1 MYLDI
6 VISLLFVL
14 GFYYGFSKGI
24 IKPVIALSSVIIAI
38 LIANISMPFGKA
50 FLQEWFELNPN
61 WLPVVSFIILFLLAI
76 LLIRG
81 LGAIF
86 EAFIKLIYL
95 NFINRCLGGL
105 AFSLPTLMLMSIMI
119 KAGNY
124 FDLFTFELKEDSSL
138 FEYVEAVFPWVYK
151 HYPLIK
157 EYFIGHL

>member
-6 VISLLFVL
+6 VISLLLIF

-24 IKPVIALSSVIIAI
+24 IKPVITLSSIVFAL
-38 LIANISMPFGKA
+38 LIANITMPFGKA
-50 FLQEWFELNPN
+50 FLQQWFDLNPN
-61 WLPVVSFIILFLLAI
+61 WLPLLSFVALFVLSI

-81 LGAIF
+81 LGALL

-95 NFINRCLGGL
+95 NIINRCVGGL
-105 AFSLPTLMLMSIMI
+105 TFSLVFLMLISVFI

-124 FDLFTFELKEDSSL
+124 FNLFTYELKEESIL